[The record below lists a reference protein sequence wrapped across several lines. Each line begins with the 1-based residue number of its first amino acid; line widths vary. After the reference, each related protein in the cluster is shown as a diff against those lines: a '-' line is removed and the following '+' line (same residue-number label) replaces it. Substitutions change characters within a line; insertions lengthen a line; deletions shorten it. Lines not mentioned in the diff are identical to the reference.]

1 MRVTMARVAIT
12 DFGAKE
18 RLLAV
23 QAAVANRMFELL
35 KLLYGAPFYSVYLLC
50 SATFKPTLMFFT
62 QEEHTLHS

>member
-23 QAAVANRMFELL
+23 QATVANRMFELL

-50 SATFKPTLMFFT
+50 SATF
-62 QEEHTLHS
+62 